1 MSTAIEKLKRV
12 QSQLTNLK
20 AEAKQAAKIGIGS
33 TLVVGGGA
41 VAGVLAAKLPYLPRT
56 TVPTAGAVGS
66 AAILLAMSGVLE
78 EHSDEVAMIGAG
90 MLAAVAARETEKLFA
105 AA

>member
-12 QSQLTNLK
+12 QSQLANMK
-20 AEAKQAAKIGIGS
+20 DEAKRAAKIGVGS

-41 VAGVLAAKLPYLPRT
+41 AAGVLAAKMPYLPRT
-56 TVPTAGAVGS
+56 TVPTAGALGS
-66 AAILLAMSGVLE
+66 GLILLSMSGVLD
-78 EHSDEVAMIGAG
+78 EHSDEVAMVGAG